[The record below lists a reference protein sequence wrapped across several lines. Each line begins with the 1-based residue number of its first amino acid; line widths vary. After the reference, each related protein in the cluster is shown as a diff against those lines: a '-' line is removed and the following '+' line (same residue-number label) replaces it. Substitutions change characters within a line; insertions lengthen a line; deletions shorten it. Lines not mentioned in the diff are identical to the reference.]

1 MTVHGFTL
9 NIPFKSI
16 TKYLEIRIY
25 LHSSQFTLISND
37 FGSLF
42 SFFFFFC
49 FCGSSIYEENPPTPW
64 SLQRKFSKLGK
75 INNNNCYKKLSSLE
89 PKFIVFL
96 YERD

>member
-42 SFFFFFC
+42 SFFFFFVSVVHQ
-49 FCGSSIYEENPPTPW
+49 FMKKIP
-64 SLQRKFSKLGK
+64 LRLGVYNK
-75 INNNNCYKKLSSLE
+75 NFQS
-89 PKFIVFL
+89 
-96 YERD
+96 